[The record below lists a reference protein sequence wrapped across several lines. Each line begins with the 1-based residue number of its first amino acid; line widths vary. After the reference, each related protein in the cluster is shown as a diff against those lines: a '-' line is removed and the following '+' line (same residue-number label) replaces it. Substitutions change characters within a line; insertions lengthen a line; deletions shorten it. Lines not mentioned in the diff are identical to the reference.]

1 MKKNLQKGFTLI
13 ELLVVIAIIGIL
25 ATIVLTSLGSAR
37 SKAADAKISGQLS
50 AMRAQAQLFSDTAYV
65 AFPAG
70 ACSTGTGTATH
81 NLFDGTNSSSLAGM
95 LGGAT
100 LTTTG
105 CVTDA
110 VLPSAGGKWAV
121 AAKLS
126 DGSYSC
132 VDYTGVSRTT
142 TSKTLAAAYAAGG
155 TSAAINSDAT
165 AMTCTAL

>member
-65 AFPAG
+65 AFPA
-70 ACSTGTGTATH
+70 AVCSTATAHT
-81 NLFDGTNSSSLAGM
+81 LFEAANTTSLAGI
-95 LGGAT
+95 LGGVT
-100 LTTTG
+100 LANSG

-110 VLPSAGGKWAV
+110 VLPSAGGKWATS
-121 AAKLS
+121 AKLS
-126 DGSYSC
+126 DGSWSC

-142 TSKTLAAAYAAGG
+142 TSKTLTVGFVAGG
-155 TSAAINSDAT
+155 AT
-165 AMTCTAL
+165 APIDSTTMTCTAL